1 MSKAM
6 GSRYSVESSKES
18 HEYFEFV
25 KDILD
30 HEVVTEMKNFRHHYS
45 TTCYQHCL
53 NVSYYNYVVCKKL
66 GLNAKAAARA
76 GMLHDLFLY
85 DWRDEPR
92 KRGELPH
99 GFSHPQKALDNAK
112 EHFELD
118 KLEEDIILKHMWP
131 LTIKMPKYPESY
143 VIVMMD
149 KYAALL
155 EFGMHCK
162 NKLKGT
168 VGTINDRRHHKRTA

>member
-1 MSKAM
+1 
-6 GSRYSVESSKES
+6 
-18 HEYFEFV
+18 
-25 KDILD
+25 
-30 HEVVTEMKNFRHHYS
+30 
-45 TTCYQHCL
+45 
-53 NVSYYNYVVCKKL
+53 
-66 GLNAKAAARA
+66 
-76 GMLHDLFLY
+76 MLHDLFLY

-99 GFSHPQKALDNAK
+99 GFTHPQKALENAR

-118 KLEEDIILKHMWP
+118 KLEEDIIVKHMWP

-155 EFGMHCK
+155 EFGVHCK

-168 VGTINDRRHHKRTA
+168 VGNINDRRHHRKTA